1 MLSRKELN
9 LPKYPEK
16 IIQFGEGNF
25 LRSFVDWQLDI
36 INKNTDLNAGI
47 AVVRPIDYDTVPL
60 LNIQDGLYTSII
72 RGINEKGEV
81 VKDYRIISSINRE
94 IPVYKEFDEYLK
106 LAHNPEMRFII
117 SNTTEAGI
125 VYSDEDKYDDRP
137 QNTFPAKLTRLL
149 HERFKVFNGE
159 VNKGFILMPCELIDY
174 NGEELKKIVLK
185 YADLWNLEE
194 EFKNWLVT
202 GNIWCSTL
210 VDRIVT
216 GYPRAEKD
224 ELVKE
229 LGYEDKFMTTGEYFY
244 LFVIQGPKDILTKE
258 LRLDKVNLN
267 ILIVNDLKPYKM
279 RKVGILNGA
288 HTAMVPVAY
297 LYGIDTVREAMEN
310 SDVRTFIEKAIDE
323 EIIPALDMDKKEL
336 VEFKEAVIKRFQNP
350 YVKHML
356 MDISLNSMSKYKSR
370 ILPQVLETYRRTG
383 KLPKRLLF
391 SLAAL
396 IRFYKGV
403 RENGN
408 VINLR
413 DDKHH
418 LEMYQELWKTN
429 NYRKIVEHVLGLE
442 KHWDI
447 NLNTI
452 EGMTDL
458 VTHCV
463 EKIDKYGVKKALE
476 EVK

>member
-1 MLSRKELN
+1 
-9 LPKYPEK
+9 
-16 IIQFGEGNF
+16 
-25 LRSFVDWQLDI
+25 
-36 INKNTDLNAGI
+36 
-47 AVVRPIDYDTVPL
+47 
-60 LNIQDGLYTSII
+60 
-72 RGINEKGEV
+72 
-81 VKDYRIISSINRE
+81 
-94 IPVYKEFDEYLK
+94 
-106 LAHNPEMRFII
+106 
-117 SNTTEAGI
+117 
-125 VYSDEDKYDDRP
+125 
-137 QNTFPAKLTRLL
+137 
-149 HERFKVFNGE
+149 
-159 VNKGFILMPCELIDY
+159 MPCELIDY

-194 EFKNWLVT
+194 EFKNWLVN

-458 VTHCV
+458 VTHYV

>member
-94 IPVYKEFDEYLK
+94 IPVYIEFDEYLK

-458 VTHCV
+458 VTHYV